1 MRINEAVS
9 KFEHLAARAGFAVL
23 REESPHD
30 FGSSVTRIRNED
42 AELRLVWDG
51 RDEYL
56 NVQISHGPP
65 KGEKA
70 GWLELWGLKCIAGTI
85 IEPPNV
91 DVTFMSAV
99 EHGVELMSPRRSPQ

>member
-1 MRINEAVS
+1 MCINEAVS
-9 KFEHLAARAGFAVL
+9 EFEQLVARAGFAVL

-30 FGSSVTRIRNED
+30 FGSSVTRISNKD

-51 RDEYL
+51 KDEYL
-56 NVQISHGPP
+56 SVQMSHGPP

-70 GWLELWGLKCIAGTI
+70 GWLELWGLKCIAGTF
-85 IEPPNV
+85 IESPDA

-99 EHGVELMSPRRSPQ
+99 EYGVELMSPQRSTQ